1 MQPKTARLAWT
12 FQIKLVFEYILAHRG
27 FVSLLR
33 EKARW
38 RRDDP
43 MGIGHGGNKEPCSL
57 VTNRPCEGLQPL
69 FPQEDFSLG
78 VLCYFFFF
86 FFADNWYCQKFYAD
100 LLILENSRKHP
111 WLHESRA
118 STGTVP
124 VSTVMVLGGGIPG
137 NSISP
142 TSLPQA
148 RRGSLAIMMH
158 WKCALRHHFWRK
170 LSFNFTDAS
179 CWWTGWGWKILRAE
193 SAFPRWEQDWSSSQP
208 WALGPERGMERRGES
223 EGDRR
228 WGLQTP
234 EWGDSAGTG
243 WKPEQTSQAFCI
255 IPWLPGVLVTGLQ
268 GECTNRLSQPSQH
281 VL

>member
-1 MQPKTARLAWT
+1 M
-12 FQIKLVFEYILAHRG
+12 FEYISAHRG

-43 MGIGHGGNKEPCSL
+43 MGTGHGGNKDPCSL
-57 VTNRPCEGLQPL
+57 VTDRPCEGLQPL
-69 FPQEDFSLG
+69 FPQEDFSLE
-78 VLCYFFFF
+78 VLCYFFF

-100 LLILENSRKHP
+100 LLTLENSRKHP

-137 NSISP
+137 NSISL

-158 WKCALRHHFWRK
+158 
-170 LSFNFTDAS
+170 
-179 CWWTGWGWKILRAE
+179 
-193 SAFPRWEQDWSSSQP
+193 
-208 WALGPERGMERRGES
+208 
-223 EGDRR
+223 
-228 WGLQTP
+228 
-234 EWGDSAGTG
+234 
-243 WKPEQTSQAFCI
+243 
-255 IPWLPGVLVTGLQ
+255 
-268 GECTNRLSQPSQH
+268 
-281 VL
+281 